1 MQRVGLANLSNDL
14 RAAACEALLALGDRL
29 SPVVVAGRVGVGKST
44 LAAVVAR
51 SFPTWG
57 WYGLDDLLT
66 TLMTCRT
73 EGSVQRWDSQ
83 GYAQHTTEQQLL
95 RKVEM
100 VSILVLDDV
109 GTRTLSQPQ
118 AEALR
123 AILDARVGKP
133 LLATTNC
140 TTRELD
146 ESIGVRNRSRL
157 LAGAGQN
164 APSWAT
170 PPPPRHPPPKGCP
183 QPPRSEHR
191 ITPKIGGSLPPPT
204 GPRGSHGSRLFCF
217 PRFFEVA
224 YYYHGQNSSQN
235 RRETHEERGCRV
247 RGRGAA

>member
-1 MQRVGLANLSNDL
+1 VQRVSLANLSNDL

-66 TLMTCRT
+66 TMMTCRT

-83 GYAQHTTEQQLL
+83 GYAHHTTEQQLL
-95 RKVEM
+95 RKVEL

-123 AILDARVGKP
+123 AILDARAGKP

-157 LAGAGQN
+157 LAGAVVQLAGPDRRAERALLGHP
-164 APSWAT
+164 AP
-170 PPPPRHPPPKGCP
+170 
-183 QPPRSEHR
+183 
-191 ITPKIGGSLPPPT
+191 LPPPAPK
-204 GPRGSHGSRLFCF
+204 GVSPI
-217 PRFFEVA
+217 PPK
-224 YYYHGQNSSQN
+224 
-235 RRETHEERGCRV
+235 
-247 RGRGAA
+247 